1 MKTKLLRIV
10 AKWRREIRKF
20 MIVLGNPVHQER
32 KNNKN
37 NQVKYGELYFVIS
50 THPSSLILHPFFV
63 SGN

>member
-10 AKWRREIRKF
+10 AKWRRKIRKF
-20 MIVLGNPVHQER
+20 MIVLGNPVHQETQ
-32 KNNKN
+32 N

>member
-10 AKWRREIRKF
+10 AKWRKKTRKF
-20 MIVLGNPVHQER
+20 MIVLGNPVHKES
-32 KNNKN
+32 KNNKH